1 MINKAIQRTQKPFIL
16 FLSIAGAVIGLSL
29 LMIVTQVYTNLN
41 LVKQGESGAINEQ
54 FLVIKKEIGVMNTMG
69 ASSSSFSA
77 EEVEDIIAQKFVLD
91 YAPFVT
97 GRNFEV
103 FAEMGLETGQKG
115 SSLGFIE
122 SLPDKFIDVDPK
134 DWTWNEQQEFI
145 PIIMPTSFLDMYNFG
160 LAESIN
166 SPKISKDM
174 AGLLSIK
181 VRIKGNNLQ
190 GIYYGRV
197 TAFSDRINSALV
209 PLDFLSYANN
219 KYGSGDQ
226 QEPSKII
233 IATANNKDPRI
244 AKYLEENGYET
255 NNEQLRGTIIER
267 LIQPILTF
275 TGMLC
280 VIIIIMTILIFIL
293 YGEILIIKS
302 KYDIHVLSLLGFKWK
317 SISKVFNQ
325 FFLKVYGIITL
336 ISLVIFFIVKILVDN
351 VIKEN
356 LVFDSLPIISWQTIL
371 AMVLFLAMFIS
382 INVLSTRKQIKKI
395 ASGKS

>member
-41 LVKQGESGAINEQ
+41 IVKQGDSGAINEQ

-69 ASSSSFSA
+69 ASSSSFSS

-122 SLPDKFIDVDPK
+122 SLPDKFIDVDPT
-134 DWTWNEQQEFI
+134 DWTWSEQAEFV

-181 VRIKGNNLQ
+181 IRINGNNLQ

-209 PLDFLSYANN
+209 PLNFLSYANN

-226 QEPSKII
+226 EEPSKVI
-233 IATANNKDPRI
+233 IATANNKDPNI

-280 VIIIIMTILIFIL
+280 IIIIVMTILIFIL

-317 SISKVFNQ
+317 AISKVFNQ
-325 FFLKVYGIITL
+325 FFLKVYGVITL
-336 ISLVIFFIVKILVDN
+336 ISLVIFFIVKMLVDN

-356 LVFDSLPIISWQTIL
+356 LVFDNLPIISWQTIL

-382 INVLSTRKQIKKI
+382 INIFSTRKQIKKI
-395 ASGKS
+395 ASGR

>member
-16 FLSIAGAVIGLSL
+16 FLSMAGAVIGLSL

-41 LVKQGESGAINEQ
+41 LVKQGSSGAINEQ
-54 FLVIKKEIGVMNTMG
+54 FLVIKKVIGAMETLG
-69 ASSSSFSA
+69 ASSSSFDN
-77 EEVEDIIAQKFVLD
+77 EEIEDIVAQPFVLD

-122 SLPDKFIDVDPK
+122 SVPDKFIDVDPK
-134 DWTWNEQQEFI
+134 DWTWNEQQQFI

-181 VRIKGNNLQ
+181 IRIKGNNLE
-190 GIYYGRV
+190 GMYYGRV

-209 PLDFLSYANN
+209 PIDFLNYANN

-226 QEPSKII
+226 EEPSKII
-233 IATANNKDPRI
+233 IATANNKDPNI
-244 AKYLEENGYET
+244 AKFLEENGYET
-255 NNEQLRGTIIER
+255 NNEQLRGTIIEKM
-267 LIQPILTF
+267 IQPILTF

-325 FFLKVYGIITL
+325 FFLKIYGVITL
-336 ISLVIFFIVKILVDN
+336 ISLVVFFIVKMLIDN
-351 VIKEN
+351 VIREN
-356 LVFDSLPIISWQTIL
+356 LVFNDLPVISWQTIL

-382 INVLSTRKQIKKI
+382 INVFSTRKQIKKI
-395 ASGKS
+395 AKGR

>member
-1 MINKAIQRTQKPFIL
+1 
-16 FLSIAGAVIGLSL
+16 
-29 LMIVTQVYTNLN
+29 MIVTQVYINLN
-41 LVKQGESGAINEQ
+41 LVKQGDSGAINEQ
-54 FLVIKKEIGVMNTMG
+54 FLVIKKEISAMTTIGA
-69 ASSSSFSA
+69 ASSSFTQ
-77 EEVEDIIAQKFVLD
+77 EEIDDIIAQPFVLD
-91 YAPFVT
+91 YAEFTT
-97 GRNFEV
+97 GRNFEL
-103 FAEMGLETGQKG
+103 FAEMGLETGQSG

-122 SLPDKFIDVDPK
+122 SVPDKFIDVDPK

-181 VRIKGNNLQ
+181 IRIKGNNLQ

-209 PLDFLSYANN
+209 PIDFLNYANN
-219 KYGSGDQ
+219 KYGSGEQ

-233 IATANNKDPRI
+233 IATANNKDPKI
-244 AKYLEENGYET
+244 AKYLSDNSLET
-255 NNEQLRGTIIER
+255 NNEQLRGTVIEK

-280 VIIIIMTILIFIL
+280 VIIIIMTIVIFIL

-317 SISKVFNQ
+317 DISRVFNQ
-325 FFLKVYGIITL
+325 FFLKIYGIIAG
-336 ISLVIFFIVKILVDN
+336 ISVVIFFIVKYFIDQIIQN
-351 VIKEN
+351 N
-356 LVFDSLPIISWQTIL
+356 LVFDNLPIISLETII
-371 AMVLFLAMFIS
+371 AMVLFLGLFIS
-382 INVLSTRKQIKKI
+382 VNIFSTRKQIKKI
-395 ASGKS
+395 AKGK